1 MPIVTL
7 TTDFGEKDW
16 YAAALKGAILKAA
29 PAAQLIDI
37 SHQIEPFDIV
47 QAALVLKNSW
57 MEFPDGTI
65 HLLAVNCV
73 YSSQPRFVAVRH
85 GGHYFFAPDNGILS
99 LLLGDIALTD
109 IRQLDDTN
117 APAHFAVK
125 HIFGW
130 ALGKWVSN
138 YDFEQ
143 LGIAF
148 DAMLLRRILLRP
160 VIHAHQIRGTVVHID
175 HFENVVLNIER
186 ELFQEV
192 GKNRSFSLYFKRNDP
207 IIALSSNYSDVPM
220 GETLCLFNSIG
231 LLEIAINF
239 GKAATLLGLKKEDVV
254 ELVFEE

>member
-29 PAAQLIDI
+29 PEVQLIDI

-125 HIFGW
+125 HIFGG
-130 ALGKWVSN
+130 ALGQWVSN

-143 LGIAF
+143 LGLAF
-148 DAMLLRRILLRP
+148 DAVLLRRILLRP

-192 GKNRSFSLYFKRNDP
+192 GKNRAFSLYFKRNDP
-207 IIALSSNYSDVPM
+207 IVTLSSNYSDVPM